1 MPVISTLPRIL
12 HGPFGFS
19 LAPLFFHQ
27 VTYFHIFR
35 NSLESNVFHFHMF
48 LHFALSFLFIL
59 SYAYILWSSSITER
73 ALRLHNFWQRVFTL
87 ILKSF
92 ILFSPLVSLAS
103 LAMFTFSIKDFHSVS
118 MFGKYKNLFIFMFPL
133 LTRLKIYYLTFYKIY
148 SSVALSTVTACAS
161 SITIPFCYYFSSS
174 QVGTLYIKQ
183 LSSTLQAKV
192 ICIVSASMNS
202 STVGT
207 LY

>member
-1 MPVISTLPRIL
+1 
-12 HGPFGFS
+12 
-19 LAPLFFHQ
+19 
-27 VTYFHIFR
+27 
-35 NSLESNVFHFHMF
+35 MF
-48 LHFALSFLFIL
+48 LHFALSFLSIL

-73 ALRLHNFWQRVFTL
+73 ALRLHNFTL

-92 ILFSPLVSLAS
+92 ILFCPLVSLAS
-103 LAMFTFSIKDFHSVS
+103 LAMFTFSIQDFHSIN

-133 LTRLKIYYLTFYKIY
+133 LTRLKIYYLIFYKIY
-148 SSVALSTVTACAS
+148 SSVALSTVTACTS